1 MIRLPASDG
10 VRPCPISAQSSHL
23 DTSQLTAN
31 DRGISRRTA
40 DRRWAFAR
48 SRLADASAVR

>member
-1 MIRLPASDG
+1 MRD
-10 VRPCPISAQSSHL
+10 SAQSSHL
-23 DTSQLTAN
+23 DASPLPAY

-48 SRLADASAVR
+48 SRLADPSAVR

>member
-1 MIRLPASDG
+1 MPD
-10 VRPCPISAQSSHL
+10 SAQSSHL
-23 DTSQLTAN
+23 DTSPLTAY
-31 DRGISRRTA
+31 DRGISGRTV

>member
-1 MIRLPASDG
+1 MPDL
-10 VRPCPISAQSSHL
+10 AQSSHL
-23 DTSQLTAN
+23 DTSPLTAY

>member
-1 MIRLPASDG
+1 MPDL
-10 VRPCPISAQSSHL
+10 AQSSHL
-23 DTSQLTAN
+23 DTSPLTAYA
-31 DRGISRRTA
+31 RGISHGTA

>member
-1 MIRLPASDG
+1 MPD
-10 VRPCPISAQSSHL
+10 SAQSSHL
-23 DTSQLTAN
+23 DASPLTAY